1 VTSPDA
7 HFRPS
12 VDPGVSVGED
22 GAFAVCLACRVMRST
37 QMRRI
42 GLAGVFA
49 LVLALFGLAP
59 GASAAEAGPADLT
72 FTTDSATT
80 TPGGT
85 VNLSMT
91 LTNNNTYDVWF
102 IYQTIEP
109 TWLTTQR
116 PDLKYSFTGCSLAT
130 AAGSVPC
137 SGTGPAN
144 LGTNYGATIPPGQ
157 SRTVTLTL
165 QVAADSGC
173 NGNIGFYSYFYAEF
187 SDSTSTSG
195 GPVYTPETRVVC
207 A

>member
-1 VTSPDA
+1 
-7 HFRPS
+7 
-12 VDPGVSVGED
+12 
-22 GAFAVCLACRVMRST
+22 MRSPL
-37 QMRRI
+37 MRRF
-42 GLAGVFA
+42 GLGA
-49 LVLALFGLAP
+49 VLALALAVFGMAP
-59 GASAAEAGPADLT
+59 SASAVDAASAELT
-72 FTTDSATT
+72 FATDSATT

-91 LTNNNTYDVWF
+91 ITNNHTYDVWF

-109 TWLTTQR
+109 TWLTNQR

-130 AAGSVPC
+130 AAGATPC

-144 LGTNYGATIPPGQ
+144 LGTNYGATVPPGQ

-187 SDSTSTSG
+187 SDSTNVSG
-195 GPVYTPETRVVC
+195 GPVYTPETRVLC

>member
-1 VTSPDA
+1 
-7 HFRPS
+7 
-12 VDPGVSVGED
+12 
-22 GAFAVCLACRVMRST
+22 
-37 QMRRI
+37 MRRF
-42 GLAGVFA
+42 GLTA
-49 LVLALFGLAP
+49 VLALLLAVFGLAP
-59 GASAAEAGPADLT
+59 SASAAEPAPATLT
-72 FTTDSATT
+72 FSSDSATT

-91 LTNNNTYDVWF
+91 LTNNATYDIWF
-102 IYQTIEP
+102 VYQTIDP

-116 PDLKYSFTGCSLAT
+116 PDLKYSFTSCTLTTAT
-130 AAGSVPC
+130 GGSPC

-144 LGTNYGATIPPGQ
+144 LGANYGATVPPGQ

-187 SDSTSTSG
+187 SDRTSTSG
-195 GPVYTPETRVVC
+195 GPVYTPETRVLC

>member
-1 VTSPDA
+1 
-7 HFRPS
+7 
-12 VDPGVSVGED
+12 
-22 GAFAVCLACRVMRST
+22 MRSPL
-37 QMRRI
+37 MRRL
-42 GLAGVFA
+42 GLSA
-49 LVLALFGLAP
+49 VLALLLAVFGLAP
-59 GASAAEAGPADLT
+59 GASAASPVPAELT
-72 FTTDSATT
+72 FATDSAST

-91 LTNNNTYDVWF
+91 ITNNKTYDVWF
-102 IYQTIEP
+102 VYQTIEP

-116 PDLKYSFTGCSLAT
+116 PDLKYGFTGCSLAT
-130 AAGSVPC
+130 ATGSTPC
-137 SGTGPAN
+137 SGTGPAD

-187 SDSTSTSG
+187 SDSTNASG
-195 GPVYTPETRVVC
+195 GPVYTPETRVLC